1 MGKNKKKKGNLFTAD
16 VAMAY
21 RVAEYIRIKI
31 YGVVWQ
37 TRLKKDITTLEEK
50 KKNAL
55 DMLNDT
61 VFSEYAE
68 EVIKKYDE
76 QLTEKKAYYAKKLE
90 ENEKF
95 KYTAE
100 DLAVYE
106 DYKNGKDMTKSLTKW
121 FAAYKMDVVDT
132 ILLDDLIDA
141 ISGKKQASNR
151 VIVQSGAKQFTDIR
165 SKNDV
170 LRTLYS
176 ELATKMIE
184 AGTLKPSWLPSDIV
198 EFYTPKKKS
207 NK

>member
-16 VAMAY
+16 VSMAY
-21 RVAEYIRIKI
+21 RVAEFIRIKV
-31 YGVVWQ
+31 YNVVWT
-37 TRLKKDITTLEEK
+37 TRLKKEITTLEEK

-55 DMLNDT
+55 EMLNDT

-68 EVIKKYDE
+68 DVIKKYDE
-76 QLTEKKAYYAKKLE
+76 QLAEKKAYYAKKLE

-95 KYTAE
+95 KYTEE

-106 DYKNGKDMTKSLTKW
+106 NYKNGKDMTKSLIKW
-121 FAAYKMDVVDT
+121 FAAYKFEAEDT
-132 ILLDDLIDA
+132 VLLDDLIDA

-151 VIVQSGAKQFTDIR
+151 VIVQSGATQFTDIR

-170 LRTLYS
+170 LKTLYS
-176 ELATKMIE
+176 ELATKMLE

-198 EFYTPKKKS
+198 EFYAPKKKS
-207 NK
+207 DK